1 MWQTW
6 RQEAWAQASQ
16 RSGWRSKAEERARAG
31 EPGRSGGPGTG
42 GSEDQRLPG
51 LVPRWQGPRRS
62 PASAPLPRLTIRRV
76 WPEGDLDLKLPV
88 GVLDGGQRQEG
99 VGGLR
104 EVGHHTLC
112 GQKAQ
117 FQTTLPRAGAGCGRS
132 PGGGG
137 GCVVSPGTC
146 NWAKA
151 LTLPWRLVAVQ
162 TYVPASWGWTEGSSS
177 MWFSRRLSGGR
188 FPSSCRHTSTVTPAA
203 AGTSVGPAP
212 HPQPGAPPSD
222 PERGLCAKP
231 EGPGD
236 SDTQKTWSQ
245 PLRHTCR
252 PPAQQLPC
260 SR

>member
-1 MWQTW
+1 MRERERERGEERVRGGGGTRERRRGRRVGVAALWQTW
-6 RQEAWAQASQ
+6 RQEAWEQASQ

-62 PASAPLPRLTIRRV
+62 PASAPLPRLTIRGV

-117 FQTTLPRAGAGCGRS
+117 FQTTLPGAGAGCGRS
-132 PGGGG
+132 PGRGGG
-137 GCVVSPGTC
+137 VCGLTWHLQLGEGLDLALAVGGGADVRARILGLDRGQQQHVV
-146 NWAKA
+146 
-151 LTLPWRLVAVQ
+151 L
-162 TYVPASWGWTEGSSS
+162 
-177 MWFSRRLSGGR
+177 
-188 FPSSCRHTSTVTPAA
+188 
-203 AGTSVGPAP
+203 
-212 HPQPGAPPSD
+212 
-222 PERGLCAKP
+222 
-231 EGPGD
+231 
-236 SDTQKTWSQ
+236 
-245 PLRHTCR
+245 
-252 PPAQQLPC
+252 
-260 SR
+260 